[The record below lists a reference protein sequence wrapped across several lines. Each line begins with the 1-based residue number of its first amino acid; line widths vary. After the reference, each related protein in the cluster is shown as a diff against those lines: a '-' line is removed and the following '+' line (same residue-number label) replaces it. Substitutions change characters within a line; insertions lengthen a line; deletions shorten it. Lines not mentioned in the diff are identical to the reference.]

1 MAVTMDSRIG
11 RAQAPTISRREK
23 WSRRLPLIPAFVFV
37 FALTQIPFL
46 ITIGVSFMNWNAN
59 YPAEIGFAGLS
70 NYIEVFSNSALRIA
84 VINSA
89 LYTVVVVLVSLL
101 LGLGIALLLNQ
112 RFRGRAIVRTLMIAP
127 FLIVPV
133 AAALLWKHVM
143 LNPDYGLING
153 VFTWIAGIFGQPAP
167 QPSWVT
173 DFPQLS
179 IEIALIW
186 QWTPF
191 MMLII
196 LAGLQSQPA
205 DVLEAAQVDGA
216 GRWRTFISITF
227 PHVRRYIELAALLGS
242 IYIIQNF
249 DAVFT
254 LTGGAF
260 DTANLPYTI
269 YRTFFTAQDYGL
281 ASAMG
286 VVTVA
291 GTIVLVTLFL
301 RGLTSL
307 NEGMENR

>member
-1 MAVTMDSRIG
+1 MAAITATKRGGASVPG
-11 RAQAPTISRREK
+11 ISRREL

-37 FALTQIPFL
+37 FVLTQIPFL
-46 ITIGVSFMNWNAN
+46 VTIVVSFMNWNAN
-59 YPAEIGFAGLS
+59 YPDEVGFAGFA
-70 NYIEVFSNSALRIA
+70 NYVEVFSNSALRTA
-84 VINSA
+84 VLNSA
-89 LYTVVVVLVSLL
+89 IYTVVVVLVSLV

-112 RFRGRAIVRTLMIAP
+112 RFRGRAVVRTLMIAP

-133 AAALLWKHVM
+133 AAALIWKHMM

-153 VFTWIAGIFGQPAP
+153 IITWVAGVFGQPAP

-173 DFPQLS
+173 DFPHLS

-196 LAGLQSQPA
+196 LAGLQSQPS

-216 GRWRTFISITF
+216 GKWRTFTSITL

-260 DTANLPYTI
+260 ETANLPYTI

-291 GTIVLVTLFL
+291 GTIVLVTFFL
-301 RGLTSL
+301 RGLTTL
-307 NEGMENR
+307 NEGAEKR